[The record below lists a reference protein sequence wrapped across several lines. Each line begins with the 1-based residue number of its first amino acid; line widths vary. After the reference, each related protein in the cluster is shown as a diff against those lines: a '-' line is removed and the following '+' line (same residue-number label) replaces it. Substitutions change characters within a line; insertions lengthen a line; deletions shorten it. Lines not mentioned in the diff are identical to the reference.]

1 MKTGVGSP
9 HVRRPASLCATSR
22 HCLGALLA
30 SEPQALPWSTVRGSF
45 RSRQPKRGHETS
57 CLRPLQGFTLVELL
71 VVIAIIATLIGL
83 LLPAVQTAREAAR
96 RMSCGNNIKQ
106 MGLAFHAHNDT
117 KRRLPY
123 ARSSNN
129 LRAHSWVVRILPF
142 IEQAQAYQQFTT
154 ALPGAGLH
162 WGGVHDLSN
171 TTFQASGALKTQI
184 PAMVCPSSSRT
195 TRNTTETVPG
205 GGGFCGDYAVNTGH
219 NQITKSD
226 GTIDYDPPSYQS
238 TGPFALAPA
247 YTAISGQP
255 LRTSNP
261 GLRFKDISDG
271 LSKTLFF
278 GEKHI
283 PATQFGKQGY
293 DNTIYATENPG
304 LNSSTRMALEAGVA
318 LSPNDTAATSNYF
331 GSYHPEVLLF
341 GFGDGRVETVS
352 KSIAGSVLSLL
363 GQRADGQLIPAY

>member
-1 MKTGVGSP
+1 VVST
-9 HVRRPASLCATSR
+9 
-22 HCLGALLA
+22 LGD
-30 SEPQALPWSTVRGSF
+30 RGM
-45 RSRQPKRGHETS
+45 RNVKEHARARA
-57 CLRPLQGFTLVELL
+57 GFTLVELL

-96 RMSCGNNIKQ
+96 RMACGNNVKQ
-106 MGLAFHAHNDT
+106 ISLAFHVHHDA

-142 IEQAQAYQQFTT
+142 VEQAQAYQLFTT
-154 ALPGAGLH
+154 ALPGVSLH

-171 TTFQASGALKTQI
+171 VTFQATGALKTQI
-184 PAMVCPSSSRT
+184 PAMLCASSSRT

-219 NQITKSD
+219 NQILKSD
-226 GTIDYDPPSYQS
+226 GSIDYAAPSYQS
-238 TGPFALAPA
+238 TGPFPLAPA
-247 YTAISGQP
+247 YSVVNSA
-255 LRTSNP
+255 LVNSNP
-261 GLRFKDISDG
+261 GLRFKDVPDG
-271 LSKTLFF
+271 PGKTIFV

-283 PATQFGKQGY
+283 PLDQFGKQGY
-293 DNTIYATENPG
+293 DNTMYATENPG
-304 LNSSTRMALEAGVA
+304 LNSSTRMCLDAGVA
-318 LSPNDTAATSNYF
+318 ISPTDSAATTNYF

-352 KSIAGSVLSLL
+352 KSIAGSVLALL
-363 GQRADGQLIPAY
+363 GQRADGQIIPAY

>member
-1 MKTGVGSP
+1 MFHVSEDPIQKGIARVASTLGDRRMRDMKE
-9 HVRRPASLCATSR
+9 HARARA
-22 HCLGALLA
+22 
-30 SEPQALPWSTVRGSF
+30 
-45 RSRQPKRGHETS
+45 
-57 CLRPLQGFTLVELL
+57 GFTLVELL

-83 LLPAVQTAREAAR
+83 LLPAVQSAREAAR
-96 RMSCGNNIKQ
+96 RMACGNNVKQ
-106 MGLAFHAHNDT
+106 VSLAFQVHHDA

-142 IEQAQAYQQFTT
+142 LEQSQAYQQFTT
-154 ALPGAGLH
+154 AVPGAGLH

-171 TTFQASGALKTQI
+171 VTFQATGALKTQI
-184 PAMVCPSSSRT
+184 PAMLCASSSRT
-195 TRNTTETVPG
+195 TRSTTETVPG

-219 NQITKSD
+219 NQVRKSD
-226 GTIDYDPPSYQS
+226 GSIDYAPPAYQS
-238 TGPFALAPA
+238 TGPFPLAPA
-247 YTAISGQP
+247 YSVVNSA
-255 LRTSNP
+255 LATSNP
-261 GLRFKDISDG
+261 GLRFKDITDG
-271 LSKTLFF
+271 VGKTLFF

-283 PATQFGKQGY
+283 PPDQFGKQGF

-318 LSPNDTAATSNYF
+318 LSPQDTVATTNYF

-352 KSIAGSVLSLL
+352 KSIAGSVLALL
-363 GQRADGQLIPAY
+363 GQRADGQSVPAY

>member
-1 MKTGVGSP
+1 VWNFSLDDQSRCGGTT
-9 HVRRPASLCATSR
+9 RRTSR
-22 HCLGALLA
+22 
-30 SEPQALPWSTVRGSF
+30 
-45 RSRQPKRGHETS
+45 
-57 CLRPLQGFTLVELL
+57 GFTLVELL

-96 RMSCGNNIKQ
+96 RSACANNVKQ
-106 MGLAFHAHNDT
+106 VCLSFQVHHDA

-154 ALPGAGLH
+154 ALPGANLH

-171 TTFQASGALKTQI
+171 TTFQTTGALKTQI
-184 PAMVCPSSSRT
+184 PAMRCPSSPRT
-195 TRNTTETVPG
+195 TQFTTEAVPG

-219 NQITKSD
+219 GQVARPD
-226 GTIDYDPPSYQS
+226 GTINYDPPEYQS
-238 TGPFALAPA
+238 TGPFPLAPG
-247 YTAISGQP
+247 YSVVNSRLTN
-255 LRTSNP
+255 SNP
-261 GLRFKDISDG
+261 GLRFKDITDG
-271 LSKTLFF
+271 MGKTIFY

-283 PATQFGKQGY
+283 PLDRFGTQGF

-304 LNSSTRMALEAGVA
+304 LNSSTRMCLAAGVA
-318 LSPNDTAATSNYF
+318 LGPGDTAATTNYF
-331 GSYHPEVLLF
+331 GSHHPEVLLF

-352 KSIAGSVLSLL
+352 KSIAGSVLALL
-363 GQRADGQLIPAY
+363 GQRADGQMVPAY